1 MGVWRFPVSAPT
13 PTSYTRPD
21 PAKKAAKPYKD
32 FPLFLHQTGEY
43 AKKVRGRM
51 HYSGVDREAA
61 LAKWLKEKDHLLAG
75 RTPPRDIDQLTL
87 RDLAN
92 LFLNSKKIPR

>member
-51 HYSGVDREAA
+51 HYSGVKRSSAREVAQG
-61 LAKWLKEKDHLLAG
+61 EG
-75 RTPPRDIDQLTL
+75 PPARGLDAT
-87 RDLAN
+87 
-92 LFLNSKKIPR
+92 KGH